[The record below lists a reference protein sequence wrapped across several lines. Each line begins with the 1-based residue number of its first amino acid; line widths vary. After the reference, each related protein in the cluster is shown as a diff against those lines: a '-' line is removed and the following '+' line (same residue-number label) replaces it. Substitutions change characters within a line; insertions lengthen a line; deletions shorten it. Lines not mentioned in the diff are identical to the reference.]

1 MIWRNLQFRLPAW
14 STGFVARGGGWGGS
28 WGGGWE
34 KESQRCYH
42 QRQAA
47 DLLDKR
53 FKRKLREANPK
64 TAKSGTGKDEDLPQ
78 I

>member
-1 MIWRNLQFRLPAW
+1 MIWRNLDSLPGRLGLW
-14 STGFVARGGGWGGS
+14 HEVGGGGGNWGLG
-28 WGGGWE
+28 WGKG
-34 KESQRCYH
+34 SQRCYH

-47 DLLDKR
+47 DVLDKR
-53 FKRKLREANPK
+53 LKRKLREANPK